1 MKTDRRQHRRFDT
14 NPETVKT
21 VIVSHR
27 KQFSVRDISL
37 GGMMVEYVPGT
48 NERFDTLSIDVIA
61 TAHDQVYLRSI
72 SCRTVYDILALAENK
87 AFSGETIRRRG
98 LKFVGLTQNQIHTLK
113 RIIDRLCTEAP
124 AN

>member
-1 MKTDRRQHRRFDT
+1 MRSDRRQHRRFDT

-37 GGMMVEYVPGT
+37 GGMMVEYVPGA

-61 TAHDQVYLRSI
+61 TAHDQVYLRNI
-72 SCRTVYDILALAENK
+72 NCRTVYDILALAENK

-98 LKFVGLTQNQIHTLK
+98 LKFTGLTRNQTHTLK
-113 RIIDRLCTEAP
+113 RIIDRLRIDSP
-124 AN
+124 DN